1 MAQYKIHDP
10 DEMIQ
15 CPLNKAHVLQ
25 AKRMQYHIMDC
36 RKNFRRSELATCPLN
51 ARHVMLKKNYR
62 EHMDSCPDR
71 AVVEAMMS
79 NKSGKQSSTFRGGY
93 LGLPIYEQVIIPN
106 GENWEDEYL
115 SVPKIGVDS
124 QPLAKQDHM
133 ITPGPTQTEKK
144 DCARQMHIPAENRR
158 YTAHQAENNEPSKVP
173 LPQQCPPKT
182 IAPTNGSQSMRSTQ
196 RSSAVFACS
205 VSMAGIGRGRGRSQS
220 EKLLSPPPAVPK
232 VNNGIGKENGITED
246 SIEDFDKNL
255 KKIEKKLR
263 QIELLETKVDE
274 GHTLTAEEVK
284 ITMAQYK
291 VLDPEQEIPCPYNR
305 CEMIRAK
312 RMPYHLIKCRRAKF
326 ASCPLN
332 AIHVV
337 PKPEL
342 RYHIENCPDKPRI
355 EQDLSYE
362 IQKEKGS
369 TGTLFQGCVDLP
381 EYHQITVN
389 SEDDWEKEVPILPRI
404 GVDPNYFAKIE
415 GIHIDGY
422 VKYPDKPSVTQ
433 QQEAKK
439 EDVEEELRIPNKI
452 SQTYISNPKPAKQQ
466 PSAVFAFSLSSV
478 GVGRGQIAS
487 VGEQQN
493 PQSVGRGRA
502 LVGRGIAGLRIEDGS
517 EGLGSS
523 ISPAGRGQ
531 IGKECHAKGIAGK
544 LFSSGIGRGSH

>member
-36 RKNFRRSELATCPLN
+36 RKNFRRNELATCPLN

-205 VSMAGIGRGRGRSQS
+205 VSMAGIGRGRGRGQGRSQS

-255 KKIEKKLR
+255 KKIEKKIR

-274 GHTLTAEEVK
+274 GHTLTAEE
-284 ITMAQYK
+284 AEK
-291 VLDPEQEIPCPYNR
+291 V
-305 CEMIRAK
+305 
-312 RMPYHLIKCRRAKF
+312 
-326 ASCPLN
+326 
-332 AIHVV
+332 V
-337 PKPEL
+337 
-342 RYHIENCPDKPRI
+342 
-355 EQDLSYE
+355 
-362 IQKEKGS
+362 
-369 TGTLFQGCVDLP
+369 
-381 EYHQITVN
+381 
-389 SEDDWEKEVPILPRI
+389 
-404 GVDPNYFAKIE
+404 
-415 GIHIDGY
+415 
-422 VKYPDKPSVTQ
+422 
-433 QQEAKK
+433 KK
-439 EDVEEELRIPNKI
+439 EMLAKEREDLLHQKVK
-452 SQTYISNPKPAKQQ
+452 SN
-466 PSAVFAFSLSSV
+466 
-478 GVGRGQIAS
+478 RG
-487 VGEQQN
+487 
-493 PQSVGRGRA
+493 
-502 LVGRGIAGLRIEDGS
+502 
-517 EGLGSS
+517 
-523 ISPAGRGQ
+523 
-531 IGKECHAKGIAGK
+531 
-544 LFSSGIGRGSH
+544 